1 VVLLGETGTAI
12 IIYDAFSPN
21 GDTKNDVW
29 NIGNI
34 SQYPNCK
41 VKIINAWGNQVFSS
55 DGYPEPWDGTYNGND
70 LPSGTYYYFIDLGD
84 GSDPLTGP
92 VNIVK

>member
-1 VVLLGETGTAI
+1 MGEGGNII

-21 GDTKNDVW
+21 GDMRNDFW

-34 SQYPNCK
+34 EQFPDCK
-41 VKIINAWGNQVFSS
+41 VKIINSWGNEVFRS
-55 DGYPEPWDGTYNGND
+55 DGYSEPWDGKYKGRD

-84 GSDPLTGP
+84 GSEVMTGP